1 MYKCISYKASFVL
14 MVIRYTA
21 EAFFDNYPDFS
32 HLNNKHPSTCF
43 ISLKVNID
51 MSIKTN
57 CKLVK

>member
-1 MYKCISYKASFVL
+1 